1 MLNTY
6 IIRDK
11 DTIIKLT
18 GNPRYNRI
26 LIHLDNEQK
35 IVKYE
40 ADYTLFELTERL
52 EYDHVIS
59 IIKELK
65 HF

>member
-52 EYDHVIS
+52 EYDHVIN
-59 IIKELK
+59 IMKELK

>member
-1 MLNTY
+1 MLSTY

-11 DTIIKLT
+11 DAILKLT

-26 LIHLDNEQK
+26 LLHLDYEQK

-52 EYDHVIS
+52 EYDRVIS

-65 HF
+65 MF

>member
-1 MLNTY
+1 MYTH

-11 DTIIKLT
+11 NAIMKLT

-26 LIHLDNEQK
+26 ILHLDNEQK
-35 IVKYE
+35 LVKYE

-52 EYDHVIS
+52 DYEYVVKT
-59 IIKELK
+59 IKELNL
-65 HF
+65 F